1 MFEGILTREY
11 YGNTVGEWAI
21 ALLII
26 VAAVVVGKAL
36 YWLCSTVLRRLT
48 RKTETKV
55 DDILID
61 MIEEPIVFAITIFG
75 IWWGIGTLTLPETV
89 QDGLAKGVEALIIL
103 AVTWLVVRLLESLF
117 THYLAP
123 LAERSE
129 NTLDDQLLPIV
140 RNGAKTA
147 VWALGIIVALN
158 NAGYQVGAV
167 LAGLGIGGLALAMA
181 ARDTVSNIFG
191 GFTIFTDRP
200 FAIHDRIAVNGFD
213 GTVTEIG
220 IRSTRLQT
228 LAGRMVT
235 IPNATFT
242 GTAVENISA
251 EPSRKVSMT
260 LGLTYD
266 TPPEGMERGMEIL
279 REIAAGDDD
288 LEETVLVAFTGFGDW
303 SMDILFIYYIR
314 KEADILE
321 TQTRVNLA
329 ILRELSAAGLEFAF
343 PTQTLYTVRQEAG
356 AETRPDEGAVGGA
369 A

>member
-1 MFEGILTREY
+1 MFEGILTKTY
-11 YGNTVGEWAI
+11 YGNTVGAWAI
-21 ALLII
+21 ALAII
-26 VAAVVVGKAL
+26 VGAIVVGKAL
-36 YWLCSTVLRRLT
+36 YWLCSTTLRRLT
-48 RKTETKV
+48 AKTETKI
-55 DDILID
+55 DDIIVD
-61 MIEEPIVFAITIFG
+61 MVEEPIVFAITIAG
-75 IWWGIGTLTLPETV
+75 IWWGLGTLTLPEV
-89 QDGLAKGVEALIIL
+89 AEEWLSKGVEALIIL
-103 AVTWLVVRLLESLF
+103 AVTWLVARLLESLF

-129 NTLDDQLLPIV
+129 NTLDDQLLPIA
-140 RNGAKTA
+140 RNGTKFA

-181 ARDTVSNIFG
+181 ARDTVSNVFG

-200 FAIHDRIAVNGFD
+200 FAIHDRITVD
-213 GTVTEIG
+213 GYDGVVTEIG
-220 IRSTRLQT
+220 IRSTRLRT
-228 LAGRMVT
+228 LAGRIVT

-242 GTAVENISA
+242 DSAVENISA

-279 REIAAGDDD
+279 RRIAAADED
-288 LEETVLVAFTGFGDW
+288 LEEDVLVAFSGFGDW
-303 SMDILFIYYIR
+303 SMNLLFIYYI
-314 KEADILE
+314 KKGADILA

-343 PTQTLYTVRQEAG
+343 PTQTLYTIGQQRAEAG
-356 AETRPDEGAVGGA
+356 
-369 A
+369 